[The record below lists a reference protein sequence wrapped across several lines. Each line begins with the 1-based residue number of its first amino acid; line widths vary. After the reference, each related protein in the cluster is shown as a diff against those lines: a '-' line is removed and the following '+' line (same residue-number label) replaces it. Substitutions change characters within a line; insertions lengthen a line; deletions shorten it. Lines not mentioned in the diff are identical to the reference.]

1 MLVLVSF
8 SKQQEQLGVQKNR
21 IFNLEGCKRCALSQF
36 GSYLATL
43 ERNAYARGLAH
54 GGRGNEHSL
63 N

>member
-43 ERNAYARGLAH
+43 REMLMH
-54 GGRGNEHSL
+54 GG
-63 N
+63 